1 MSATPVQAKTP
12 MTDHLW
18 AIGFTIKPK
27 ADRLPVE
34 IADGEGNTFK
44 TNFEITA
51 YPERGEARRLFAAK
65 GPCKAEVKSN
75 LPLEH
80 FLADELPRRVD
91 SHQDGPTLRA
101 IYTEQC
107 AKHLFEMLNG
117 AAPTI
122 TKPAVAS

>member
-1 MSATPVQAKTP
+1 VTATRVETKTP
-12 MTDHLW
+12 ITDHLW

-34 IADGEGNTFK
+34 IADGAGNTFK

-80 FLADELPRRVD
+80 FQIEQEQGTTDLKDL
-91 SHQDGPTLRA
+91 
-101 IYTEQC
+101 YTEQC
-107 AKHLFEMLNG
+107 AKHLFEMLKG
-117 AAPTI
+117 VAPTI
-122 TKPAVAS
+122 SGPAPSAA